1 MGPPGARP
9 FDSCLSSPCLGKALG
24 GYSLSVHRRQGEGK
38 HMPMWV
44 WILLI
49 VLLVLLVFGGVGYG
63 RRGV

>member
-1 MGPPGARP
+1 VGPPGARP
-9 FDSCLSSPCLGKALG
+9 FDSACPHRVWEKRWAVIPYPSIDGKG
-24 GYSLSVHRRQGEGK
+24 REER
-38 HMPMWV
+38 MPMWV